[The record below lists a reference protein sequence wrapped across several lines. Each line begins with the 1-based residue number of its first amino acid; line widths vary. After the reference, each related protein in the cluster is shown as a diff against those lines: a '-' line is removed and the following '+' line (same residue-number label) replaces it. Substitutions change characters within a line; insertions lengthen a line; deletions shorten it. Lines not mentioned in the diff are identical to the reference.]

1 MSRPSINGK
10 PMTPAERKRL
20 QRQRANVTKS
30 HETSAEQ
37 FQQVRVTKSH
47 ETKRDYQAEAREIL
61 DAAGEPNWTNEYRQY
76 VLAECFS
83 RLALESGAGLLTV
96 YHVMQGLPK
105 QQQSFNY

>member
-30 HETSAEQ
+30 HET
-37 FQQVRVTKSH
+37 
-47 ETKRDYQAEAREIL
+47 KRDYQAEAREIL
-61 DAAGEPNWTNEYRQY
+61 DSAGEPNWTNEYRQY

-105 QQQSFNY
+105 QQSYNY